1 LESRPPHSETPRNE
15 THPADLAQRGKAEVR
30 SHNDLQ
36 EDPSRAN
43 QLPQPSQPSLTP
55 QTSDN
60 EKAVHRISD
69 SVRDASF
76 APIAPPQAGMA
87 AGSPAHGLV
96 PASATDSAAEKRT
109 ASRIPWEILG
119 QPWVSAVIS
128 AVVHALALIVL
139 ALITIHIQRGLGE
152 VSLVAVTSS
161 PSRVET
167 AAEDL
172 ILESRDTTDEPINP
186 RWDSSPSPREV
197 ANLLEGTADQAETP
211 ATDAVITE
219 TGSLPIDPL
228 RSFSRPSG
236 GGLEGR
242 SPEKRAQLAA
252 DAGGTPES
260 EEAVERGL
268 RWIAAHQSP
277 DGGWTF
283 DLKKSYCAGLCANA
297 GTEASTT
304 AATAIALLPFLGAGY
319 THTQGEHRET
329 VRKGLYYLL
338 RRGRTTPEG
347 LDLREGTMYAQGIAA
362 IALCEA
368 YAMTH
373 DEALRDP
380 AQSAIRFIQAAQD
393 RGGGGWRYAPGE
405 PGDTT
410 VTGWQWMALK
420 SGQLAGLA
428 VSRSTLYAAD
438 RFLDSVQ
445 SDGGSQYGYLT
456 PEARRATTAVGLLC
470 RMYGGWTRGHPA
482 LARGVSHLSTWGPS
496 PVDIYYNYY
505 AAQVLRHWGGSD
517 WKFWNRP
524 MRDYLVSTQAVK
536 GHENGSWYFD
546 DEHSRVGGRLYTT
559 AMAVMILE
567 VYYRYLP
574 LYGEE
579 VFPPF

>member
-1 LESRPPHSETPRNE
+1 MEPNPSHPQNRVESSSPDDRGRGENP
-15 THPADLAQRGKAEVR
+15 LARHHK
-30 SHNDLQ
+30 DTTKT
-36 EDPSRAN
+36 
-43 QLPQPSQPSLTP
+43 PSQTDQANNSY
-55 QTSDN
+55 QTAQTDQTTES
-60 EKAVHRISD
+60 KKPGLRFPGAAP
-69 SVRDASF
+69 DAPF
-76 APIAPPQAGMA
+76 VPIAPPKANE
-87 AGSPAHGLV
+87 
-96 PASATDSAAEKRT
+96 SAPQGPLT
-109 ASRIPWEILG
+109 ASESDSITDETNPSRWDWGILG
-119 QPWVSAVIS
+119 RPWASGVIS
-128 AVVHALALIVL
+128 AVVHAAALIVL
-139 ALITIHIQRGLGE
+139 ALISIRIERGLGE
-152 VSLVAVTSS
+152 ISLVATTAS
-161 PSRVET
+161 PARVET
-167 AAEDL
+167 PTENL
-172 ILESRDTTDEPINP
+172 ILESREALEEPANP
-186 RWDSSPSPREV
+186 QRDASISPHDYSQP
-197 ANLLEGTADQAETP
+197 LDGTAAQAETP

-228 RSFSRPSG
+228 RSYSRPRG

-242 SPEKRAQLAA
+242 SPERRPELARE
-252 DAGGTPES
+252 AGGTPES

-283 DLKKSYCAGLCANA
+283 DLKKSYCAGLCANP

-338 RRGRTTPEG
+338 RRGRATPEG
-347 LDLREGTMYAQGIAA
+347 LDLREGTMYAQGLAA

-368 YAMTH
+368 YAMTR

-380 AQSAIRFIQAAQD
+380 ATSAIRYIQSAQD
-393 RGGGGWRYAPGE
+393 RRGGGWRYAPGE

-420 SGQLAGLA
+420 SGQLAGLP

-438 RFLDSVQ
+438 RFLESVQ
-445 SDGGSQYGYLT
+445 SDGGAQYGYLT

-482 LARGVSHLSTWGPS
+482 LAKGVSHLSTWGPS

-505 AAQVLRHWGGSD
+505 ATQVLRHWGGSD
-517 WKFWNRP
+517 WKFWNRL
-524 MRDYLVSTQAVK
+524 MRDQLVSTQAVQ

>member
-1 LESRPPHSETPRNE
+1 MDWDIFGRPP
-15 THPADLAQRGKAEVR
+15 
-30 SHNDLQ
+30 
-36 EDPSRAN
+36 
-43 QLPQPSQPSLTP
+43 
-55 QTSDN
+55 
-60 EKAVHRISD
+60 
-69 SVRDASF
+69 
-76 APIAPPQAGMA
+76 
-87 AGSPAHGLV
+87 
-96 PASATDSAAEKRT
+96 
-109 ASRIPWEILG
+109 
-119 QPWVSAVIS
+119 VSALIS
-128 AVVHALALIVL
+128 AVVHGLALMVL
-139 ALITIHIQRGLGE
+139 ALVTIHIERGLGGI
-152 VSLVAVTSS
+152 SLVATTNS
-161 PSRVET
+161 PARVET
-167 AAEDL
+167 PADDL
-172 ILESRDTTDEPINP
+172 ILESREAADEPLDP
-186 RWDSSPSPREV
+186 RWDSSPSP
-197 ANLLEGTADQAETP
+197 NDFSNPLEGTAVQEEAP
-211 ATDAVITE
+211 AADALITE

-228 RSFSRPSG
+228 RSYSRPRG

-242 SPEKRAQLAA
+242 SPEKRAQLAR

-283 DLKKSYCAGLCANA
+283 DLKKSYCAGLCGNA
-297 GTEASTT
+297 GTEPSTT
-304 AATAIALLPFLGAGY
+304 AATGIALLPFLGAGY

-338 RRGRTTPEG
+338 RRGRATPEG
-347 LDLREGTMYAQGIAA
+347 LDLQEGTMYAQGIAA

-393 RGGGGWRYAPGE
+393 RRGGGWRYAPGE

-410 VTGWQWMALK
+410 VTGWQLMALK

-445 SDGGSQYGYLT
+445 SDGGAQYGYLT

-496 PVDIYYNYY
+496 PVDLYYDYY
-505 AAQVLRHWGGSD
+505 ATQVLRHWGGSD

-524 MRDYLVSTQAVK
+524 MRDHLVSTQAAK

>member
-1 LESRPPHSETPRNE
+1 MRH
-15 THPADLAQRGKAEVR
+15 
-30 SHNDLQ
+30 HNDTI
-36 EDPSRAN
+36 EN
-43 QLPQPSQPSLTP
+43 PSQAGQSNKTHQTTQTTRSSTNKKPSVPTL
-55 QTSDN
+55 
-60 EKAVHRISD
+60 
-69 SVRDASF
+69 DAAPEAPF
-76 APIAPPQAGMA
+76 VPIAPPKASESPSH
-87 AGSPAHGLV
+87 GSLPNSETESSPDETKPSSWDLG
-96 PASATDSAAEKRT
+96 
-109 ASRIPWEILG
+109 ILG
-119 QPWVSAVIS
+119 RPWASGVIS
-128 AVVHALALIVL
+128 AVVHAAALIVL
-139 ALITIHIQRGLGE
+139 ALISIRIERGLGE
-152 VSLVAVTSS
+152 ISLVATTAS
-161 PSRVET
+161 PARVET
-167 AAEDL
+167 PAENL
-172 ILESRDTTDEPINP
+172 ILESREALKEPANP
-186 RWDSSPSPREV
+186 QWDASISPHDYSKS
-197 ANLLEGTADQAETP
+197 LDGTAAQTETP
-211 ATDAVITE
+211 AADAVITE

-228 RSFSRPSG
+228 RSYSRPRG

-242 SPEKRAQLAA
+242 SPERRAELARE
-252 DAGGTPES
+252 AGGTPES

-283 DLKKSYCAGLCANA
+283 DLKKSYCAGLCANP

-338 RRGRTTPEG
+338 RRGRATPEG
-347 LDLREGTMYAQGIAA
+347 LDLREGTMYAQGLAA

-368 YAMTH
+368 YAMTR

-380 AQSAIRFIQAAQD
+380 AASAIRYIHAAQD
-393 RGGGGWRYAPGE
+393 RRGGGWRYAPGE

-420 SGQLAGLA
+420 SGQLAGLP

-445 SDGGSQYGYLT
+445 SDGGAQYGYLT

-482 LARGVSHLSTWGPS
+482 LAKGVSHLSTWGPS

-505 AAQVLRHWGGSD
+505 ATQVLRHWGGSD

-524 MRDYLVSTQAVK
+524 MRDHLVSTQAVQ

>member
-1 LESRPPHSETPRNE
+1 MP
-15 THPADLAQRGKAEVR
+15 V
-30 SHNDLQ
+30 
-36 EDPSRAN
+36 
-43 QLPQPSQPSLTP
+43 
-55 QTSDN
+55 
-60 EKAVHRISD
+60 
-69 SVRDASF
+69 
-76 APIAPPQAGMA
+76 
-87 AGSPAHGLV
+87 GSPADGLA
-96 PASATDSAAEKRT
+96 PTSATDSAAEKRPG
-109 ASRIPWEILG
+109 SRIHWELLGRPWA
-119 QPWVSAVIS
+119 SAVIS
-128 AVVHALALIVL
+128 AVVHALAVILL
-139 ALITIHIQRGLGE
+139 AIITIHIRQGLGE
-152 VSLVAVTSS
+152 VSLVAVTES
-161 PSRVET
+161 PGRVET

-172 ILESRDTTDEPINP
+172 ILESRDTTDELVNP
-186 RWDSSPSPREV
+186 RWDSSSSQRDV
-197 ANLLEGTADQAETP
+197 ADLLAVTADQTTAP
-211 ATDAVITE
+211 AADAVITE

-228 RSFSRPSG
+228 RSYSRPRG
-236 GGLEGR
+236 GGLDGR

-252 DAGGTPES
+252 EAGGTPQS

-304 AATAIALLPFLGAGY
+304 AATGLALLPFLGAGY

-393 RGGGGWRYAPGE
+393 RRGGGWRYAPGE

-445 SDGGSQYGYLT
+445 SEGGAQYGYLT
-456 PEARRATTAVGLLC
+456 PESRRATTAVGLLC

-482 LARGVSHLSTWGPS
+482 LARGVSNLATWGPS

-505 AAQVLRHWGGSD
+505 ATQVLRHWGGSD
-517 WKFWNRP
+517 WKFWNRS
-524 MRDYLVSTQAVK
+524 MRDYLVATQAVQ

>member
-1 LESRPPHSETPRNE
+1 MQG
-15 THPADLAQRGKAEVR
+15 A
-30 SHNDLQ
+30 
-36 EDPSRAN
+36 DPSARHHDDTIDEGIQRDIA
-43 QLPQPSQPSLTP
+43 PQKPHPTLFT
-55 QTSDN
+55 QTSEN
-60 EKAVHRISD
+60 EKPISRASKAVSEGLY
-69 SVRDASF
+69 
-76 APIAPPQAGMA
+76 APIAPPQAGVSGNSTPECLCLESKGK
-87 AGSPAHGLV
+87 AGV
-96 PASATDSAAEKRT
+96 PEPMT
-109 ASRIPWEILG
+109 SRLDWEILG
-119 QPWVSAVIS
+119 RPWMSGIIS
-128 AVVHALALIVL
+128 AVVHAAALIVL
-139 ALITIHIQRGLGE
+139 ALISIHIERGLGE
-152 VSLVAVTSS
+152 ISLLATSNS
-161 PSRVET
+161 PEGIET
-167 AAEDL
+167 PAEDL
-172 ILESRDTTDEPINP
+172 ILETREAATELVNP
-186 RWDSSPSPREV
+186 PSDSTPSPTDFS
-197 ANLLEGTADQAETP
+197 NPLDGTTAQNDTP
-211 ATDAVITE
+211 AVDDVITE
-219 TGSLPIDPL
+219 TGTLPIDPL
-228 RSFSRPSG
+228 RSYSRPRG
-236 GGLEGR
+236 GGLDGR
-242 SPEKRAQLAA
+242 SPERRAQLVR

-304 AATAIALLPFLGAGY
+304 GATAIALLPFLGAGY

-347 LDLREGTMYAQGIAA
+347 LDLREGTMYAQGLAA

-368 YAMTH
+368 YAMTQ

-380 AQSAIRFIQAAQD
+380 AQSAIRYIQAAQD
-393 RGGGGWRYAPGE
+393 RRGGGWRYAPGE

-420 SGQLAGLA
+420 SGQLAGLP

-445 SDGGSQYGYLT
+445 SDGGAQYGYLT
-456 PEARRATTAVGLLC
+456 PEPRRATTAVGILC

-482 LARGVSHLSTWGPS
+482 LARGVSLLSTWGPS
-496 PVDIYYNYY
+496 PADIYYNYY
-505 AAQVLRHWGGSD
+505 ATQVLRHWGGSD